1 MGQISFFDGQER
13 LKINKPI
20 RLIELFA
27 GYGSQSLALKY
38 LGIHFEHHRI
48 CEWAVKSIQAY
59 KDLHFGDDNTD
70 YSSGIPKEDVE
81 KFLFE
86 RGISADYNQPMTME
100 QIHRMGEQ
108 KQRRVYNNIKATR
121 NLVSVCNCH
130 ADDLA
135 VTDTDKYTYIMT
147 YSFPCQDLSSAGMM
161 KGMGKDSGTRSG
173 LLWEVERLLLEM
185 KELPQILLMENVPE
199 VIGRKNIKHFAEWLK
214 RLESLG
220 YHCYWKCLN
229 AKDYGVPQSRNRCF
243 MVSILG
249 DAFYEFPEKVNLT
262 KALKDVLQDTVEEK
276 YFLSD
281 KFKKGMVAHNEKN
294 KQKGGGLFRITPI
307 DGCAA
312 AITTRQCRS
321 ESNYIIVSGHVN
333 GMREQNG
340 RVYDTNGLSPT
351 LQTCSGGNLQP
362 FIDVNDKIRKL
373 TPLECFRLMGV
384 KDDDFEV
391 IAKNQSDSSLFH
403 LAGDSIVVDVLMAIF
418 KQML

>member
-1 MGQISFFDGQER
+1 MGQISFFDGHER

-38 LGIHFEHHRI
+38 LGIPFEHHRI

-70 YSSGIPKEDVE
+70 YSAGISREDVE

-108 KQRRVYNNIKATR
+108 KQRSVYNNIKATR

-185 KELPQILLMENVPE
+185 KERPQILLMENVPE

-243 MVSILG
+243 MLSVLG

-281 KFKKGMVAHNEKN
+281 KFKKGIVAHNEKN
-294 KQKGGGLFRITPI
+294 KQKGGGLFRITSV

-312 AITTRQCRS
+312 TITTRQCRS
-321 ESNYIIVSGHVN
+321 ESNYIIVSCHVN

-391 IAKNQSDSSLFH
+391 IAKNQSDSSLYH